1 MGKRQRDRDRDRGGV
16 YAVGEVDLFLF
27 LPHGSA
33 LMEGKAFPMGRGRL
47 LGRIVVGRRSE
58 RFRCDDVD

>member
-1 MGKRQRDRDRDRGGV
+1 
-16 YAVGEVDLFLF
+16 VDLFLF